1 MAHGPLV
8 DLSASSHL
16 VPYIQ
21 RKSIAHLNQQLSLER
36 HTIHSSI
43 PRAVV
48 SVTQSTVDNI
58 DLQMPYPMTG
68 LTARTRIPLPRRW
81 MREIGKLA

>member
-21 RKSIAHLNQQLSLER
+21 RKSIAHLNQQLSLEASYDPQFD
-36 HTIHSSI
+36 TESSGLCD
-43 PRAVV
+43 P
-48 SVTQSTVDNI
+48 I
-58 DLQMPYPMTG
+58 DS
-68 LTARTRIPLPRRW
+68 
-81 MREIGKLA
+81 

>member
-21 RKSIAHLNQQLSLER
+21 RKSIAHLNQQLSLEASYDPQFD
-36 HTIHSSI
+36 TESS
-43 PRAVV
+43 
-48 SVTQSTVDNI
+48 TQSTVDNT
-58 DLQMPYPMTG
+58 DLQMLYPMTG
-68 LTARTRIPLPRRW
+68 LTARTRIPLPRKW
-81 MREIGKLA
+81 MKEIGKLA